1 MTLFLFEGIFF
12 LQIHNGAD
20 ENSPLLRVVTG
31 RTIPDTTISTTSR
44 MFVKFV
50 AQCDVSSEGFQ
61 AKWSGTLTSAHTSN
75 TALTHLLYN
84 SLMIVT
90 KLMCVLIYKLT

>member
-1 MTLFLFEGIFF
+1 MICYFGLSIFF
-12 LQIHNGAD
+12 NLRTFFFQIHNGAD

-61 AKWSGTLTSAHTSN
+61 AKWSGTL
-75 TALTHLLYN
+75 L
-84 SLMIVT
+84 
-90 KLMCVLIYKLT
+90 